1 MRALLKAFPD
11 IGLKPS
17 KFSSLPSKLTKYNN
31 TTIQH
36 ITKQK
41 KERREEKRRE
51 EKRS

>member
-31 TTIQH
+31 TTYNK
-36 ITKQK
+36 TKK
-41 KERREEKRRE
+41 GEKRRE
-51 EKRS
+51 EKQKEAKLLI